1 MLPWLKGLESRFKPW
16 ALLEWSCAKVR
27 ERNDD
32 LRNQLM
38 HNLRGVEKQE
48 VIEYLLGY
56 QSVNTDDVMEAYNY
70 QVKQPFLAAIQ
81 LFDLPYQREKL
92 RKQLDTVKSY
102 LR

>member
-1 MLPWLKGLESRFKPW
+1 
-16 ALLEWSCAKVR
+16 
-27 ERNDD
+27 
-32 LRNQLM
+32 NQLM

-56 QSVNTDDVMEAYNY
+56 QSVNTDDVMEAYNN
-70 QVKQPFLAAIQ
+70 QVKQPFLAAID
-81 LFDLPYQREKL
+81 LFKLPYQREKL